1 MNRDEVFNLYKQL
14 DKAMDCALAADK
26 DEDDTEV
33 VISYR
38 LASAIGLILDRM
50 VYPEAAG
57 NTEPAAATQPTTRD
71 EVRLIEAVRKA
82 TSTYDYDK
90 VTTAHRNIGRL
101 DALARHYGHEVD
113 LQTVDALEHT
123 LVGFDTSAR
132 RIISALK
139 EFDNAR

>member
-1 MNRDEVFNLYKQL
+1 MDKSKAREDLERLYDAIPSTKPEDGMMTISWEFALDLHHNLSQI
-14 DKAMDCALAADK
+14 
-26 DEDDTEV
+26 V
-33 VISYR
+33 
-38 LASAIGLILDRM
+38 
-50 VYPEAAG
+50 
-57 NTEPAAATQPTTRD
+57 AAAESILLPPTRD

-139 EFDNAR
+139 EFDDAR